1 MAAIKESNV
10 LDGRPARAEA
20 KSGSCFYFL
29 EQLGSIWNT
38 LLHPNLAGLLRKW
51 GLPSS
56 SNDEDSAWQLHPIL
70 RRIMQPNTW
79 APQTVWLHRRR
90 TEAMGLGIFP
100 CPRAS
105 EGWGGLRALD

>member
-1 MAAIKESNV
+1 MAIVIKDLTLVMAAIKESNV

-56 SNDEDSAWQLHPIL
+56 SNDEDSAWQLHPI
-70 RRIMQPNTW
+70 
-79 APQTVWLHRRR
+79 PQAHRAAQHVGSSNR
-90 TEAMGLGIFP
+90 L
-100 CPRAS
+100 AS
-105 EGWGGLRALD
+105 QEKN